1 MIMRKRIKQWI
12 IRNNVI
18 LIVLIPIIVSTIA
31 ALGKVVIWL
40 LDPNKQKEPL
50 ITGFKK
56 FIVCPYF
63 IDGMQILLIFCT
75 FAVLIRI
82 HGWILVNENE
92 KEWLKVYLRKWS
104 TKIDKSKEAIE
115 TTTRIVSFICNLFY
129 CMWLVIW
136 VLFLMYYSTNLIF
149 EILFE
154 NAKACETLDY
164 VQTWN
169 FIRNIL
175 NFSSSA
181 AMYCMYIILNNA
193 SIQRRMRPEINDHS
207 FERSI
212 ILLVILFFIVIIFSV
227 YGTLLCEDL
236 YGIYQFIVSLC
247 LAGFSTLSFILLL
260 GRLNSNHLMIPNS
273 MLYGLYL
280 YAMIQLFAPF
290 MDIWVNMDGNEG
302 IIELY
307 VKPGEIVD
315 DYLYPIFQYLTF
327 IGKMILTITIIW
339 IAKEYRLMYFVLYKS
354 LSLEQT
360 PIRMRFFKQFMSS
373 SEHNT

>member
-1 MIMRKRIKQWI
+1 MIMRRRIKQWI
-12 IRNNVI
+12 IRNNII
-18 LIVLIPIIVSTIA
+18 LIVLIPIIVSIIGIFGKF
-31 ALGKVVIWL
+31 ALWL
-40 LDPNKQKEPL
+40 LSPNKNTAVLKDWFY
-50 ITGFKK
+50 TV
-56 FIVCPYF
+56 IVSPYF
-63 IDGMQILLIFCT
+63 INGMQILLIFCT

-104 TKIDKSKEAIE
+104 TKMDKSKEAIE

-129 CMWLVIW
+129 SMWLVIW

-149 EILFE
+149 EILFDS
-154 NAKACETLDY
+154 AQACDTLDY
-164 VQTWN
+164 VQTRN

-181 AMYCMYIILNNA
+181 VMYCMYIILNNA

-212 ILLVILFFIVIIFSV
+212 ILLVILFFIVTIFNV

-236 YGIYQFIVSLC
+236 YGKYQFIVSLC

-273 MLYGLYL
+273 LLYGLYL

-290 MDIWVNMDGNEG
+290 MDIWVKMEGNSG

-307 VKPGEIVD
+307 VKPGEIID
-315 DYLYPIFQYLTF
+315 DYLYSIFQYLTF

-339 IAKEYRLMYFVLYKS
+339 IAKGYRLIYFVLYKS

-360 PIRMRFFKQFMSS
+360 PIRMNFFKQFMSS

>member
-1 MIMRKRIKQWI
+1 MIKRIKQWI
-12 IRNNVI
+12 IRNNII
-18 LIVLIPIIVSTIA
+18 LIVLIPIIVSIIG
-31 ALGKVVIWL
+31 ALGKIIIWL
-40 LDPNKQKEPL
+40 LDPAEQKKSL
-50 ITGFKK
+50 IEGFRDI
-56 FIVCPYF
+56 IVSPYF

-75 FAVLIRI
+75 FAVLLRI

-92 KEWLKVYLRKWS
+92 KEWLKIYLRKWS
-104 TKIDKSKEAIE
+104 TKMDKSKEAIE

-129 CMWLVIW
+129 SMWLVIW

-149 EILFE
+149 EILFDS
-154 NAKACETLDY
+154 AQACDTLDY
-164 VQTWN
+164 VQTRN

-181 AMYCMYIILNNA
+181 AMYCMYIILNNE
-193 SIQRRMRPEINDHS
+193 SIQRRMRPEITDHS

-212 ILLVILFFIVIIFSV
+212 ILLVILFFIVIIFNF
-227 YGTLLCEDL
+227 YGTLLCKDL
-236 YGIYQFIVSLC
+236 YGEYQFIVSLC

-273 MLYGLYL
+273 LLYGLYL

-290 MDIWVNMDGNEG
+290 MDIEVEMDGNEG
-302 IIELY
+302 IINLY
-307 VKPGEIVD
+307 VEPGNDVVNC
-315 DYLYPIFQYLTF
+315 LNPIFQYLTF
-327 IGKMILTITIIW
+327 TGKMILTITIIW
-339 IAKEYRLMYFVLYKS
+339 IAKGYRLIYFVLYKS

-360 PIRMRFFKQFMSS
+360 PIRMNFFKQFMSS